1 MYQIVAC
8 YGQPTDTEAF
18 DTYYASTH
26 VPLAKKLPGLVDYIT
41 VKCVSALP
49 GEGVPYYMVAT
60 ATFNSERDVKAALES
75 PEMDA
80 AKADVAN
87 FATGGGAL
95 YIGDEVDRT

>member
-18 DTYYASTH
+18 DTYYDSTH
-26 VPLAKKLPGLVDYIT
+26 VPLVNKLPGLVDYIT

-75 PEMDA
+75 AEA
-80 AKADVAN
+80 GKAD
-87 FATGGGAL
+87 FATGGVAL